1 MAHEIKITKR
11 LSATPDEV
19 YDAWTN
25 PGSVAQW
32 MSAGP
37 GMTSKAT
44 KMDARVGGKF
54 HIDMEGNG
62 KTYPHD
68 GEYLRLDRPRVIE
81 FTWISPGT
89 EMKRTVVTIELR
101 PVGREETELT
111 LTHTGFT
118 SKESSEDH
126 KQGWTAIVDS
136 LAEVL
141 AKARK

>member
-1 MAHEIKITKR
+1 MTHEIKITKK
-11 LSATPDEV
+11 LPATPDEV

-25 PGSVAQW
+25 PKSIAQW

-37 GMTSKAT
+37 GMSSKAT
-44 KMDARVGGKF
+44 AMDARVGGTF
-54 HIDMEGNG
+54 HIDMVGQG

-89 EMKRTVVTIELR
+89 ELKRTVVTIELR
-101 PVGREETELT
+101 PVGKEETELT

-118 SKESSEDH
+118 SKESADNH
-126 KQGWTAIVDS
+126 KQGWTSIVNT
-136 LAEVL
+136 LAEKVS
-141 AKARK
+141 KARK